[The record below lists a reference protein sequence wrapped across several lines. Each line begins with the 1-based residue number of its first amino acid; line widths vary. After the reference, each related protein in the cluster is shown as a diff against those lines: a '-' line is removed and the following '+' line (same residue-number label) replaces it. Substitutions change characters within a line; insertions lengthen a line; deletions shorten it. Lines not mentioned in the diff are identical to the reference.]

1 MAIVKTV
8 TSQYG
13 VDATYWRI
21 TELIHS
27 VVTEQATIHLDG
39 YATKQARL
47 DGANPLVH
55 YQYTVED
62 VVDILNGD
70 DATRTLAYG
79 WIKNLPEWFGA
90 TDDV

>member
-1 MAIVKTV
+1 MALVKNIA
-8 TSQYG
+8 SPFG

-21 TELIHS
+21 TKLVHD
-27 VVTEQATIHLDG
+27 VVTEQATVDIDG

-47 DGANPLVH
+47 DGADPMVH

-62 VVDILNGD
+62 IQDILNGD
-70 DATRTLAYG
+70 DATRALAYD

-90 TDDV
+90 TDDI